1 MTMSEA
7 DVERAR
13 AAALPAD
20 DVVAVLLNQHARIR
34 DLFAEVRTETGQH
47 KQQAFDELRAL
58 LAVHETAE
66 EMIVRPVTSQVEKA
80 VATARDHEEDEASH
94 VLKAL
99 EKMDVNSAEFD
110 ARLADFE
117 RAVSD
122 HAEHEESE
130 EFPRVRGVRDEEEL
144 EKMGRRLRTA
154 EKIAPTHPHPST
166 AGSTAAQWTVGPVAS
181 IIDRVRDAVR

>member
-1 MTMSEA
+1 MSDA

-13 AAALPAD
+13 AAVLPED
-20 DVVAVLLNQHARIR
+20 DVVGMLLNQHARIR
-34 DLFAEVRTETGQH
+34 DLFAEVRTESGQH
-47 KQQAFDELRAL
+47 KQHAFDELRAL

-66 EMIVRPVTSQVEKA
+66 EMIVRPVTTQVDKS
-80 VATARDHEEDEASH
+80 VADARDHEEDEAGH
-94 VLKAL
+94 VLRAL

-110 ARLADFE
+110 RELAEFE
-117 RAVSD
+117 QAVSH

-130 EFPRVRGVRDEEEL
+130 EFPRVRGVRNEEEL

-166 AGSTAAQWTVGPVAS
+166 AGSTAAQWTVGPIVS